1 MYQIINKTKNSIV
14 NASGDWPIEQ
24 LEDML
29 NHGDKIIVISTY
41 SNTIKVPRVDHEDN
55 EWYWDSYPFNP
66 ESL

>member
-1 MYQIINKTKNSIV
+1 MYKIINKTKNSIV
-14 NASGDWPIEQ
+14 NVIGDWPIED

-41 SNTIKVPRVDHEDN
+41 SNTIKVPRPDNEDN

-66 ESL
+66 RRL